1 MSSTPQLRHYQRD
14 EIARVE
20 AEIADAVV
28 PGRRELVTQASRKLH
43 AAGVEHGILLPG
55 FPSRPRE
62 AVQVASIATLH
73 ARAVRTAAM
82 DPPRADLVFL
92 DEAQHCRNQTCKRLL
107 DAYPGAA
114 ILGLTAT
121 PCPVCGRRPRSKAAL
136 VEVAD
141 GELGQVDRSRIAHP
155 LTYDSDDQLRFYR
168 QLLYIANQRGY
179 ARGWAAHKYKEK
191 FGDWPASRFVEPLPP
206 DDAVRSWARSRRIAY
221 ARAMAKQG
229 AA

>member
-28 PGRRELVTQASRKLH
+28 PGRHVLFLAHRRELVTQASRKLH

-55 FPSRPRE
+55 FPSHPRE

-121 PCPVCGRRPRSKAAL
+121 PCPVCGRRPRN
-136 VEVAD
+136 
-141 GELGQVDRSRIAHP
+141 RSRIAHP

-179 ARGWAAHKYKEK
+179 ARGWVAHKYKEK
-191 FGDWPASRFVEPLPP
+191 FGDWPASRLPP

-221 ARAMAKQG
+221 PRAMAKQG